1 MTPEQ
6 IALVQGSF
14 RQVMPVAAQIADLFY
29 GRLFE
34 LAPAVRPL
42 FPDDLTEQK
51 KKLMQML
58 GLAVTGLNTPE
69 TLLPAVVGLGER
81 HSGYDVAPEH
91 YAVVGEALIWALG
104 RGLGEAFTEEEAM
117 AWASAYGTLADVMI
131 GASSSATH
139 T

>member
-14 RQVMPVAAQIADLFY
+14 RQVTPIAAQIADLFY

-34 LAPAVRPL
+34 LAPEVRPL
-42 FPDDLTEQK
+42 FSDDLAEQK

-58 GLAVTGLNTPE
+58 GLAVTGLNSPE

-81 HSGYDVAPEH
+81 HSGYEVAPEH
-91 YAVVGEALIWALG
+91 YAIVGEALIWALEQ
-104 RGLGEAFTEEEAM
+104 GLGDDFSPDVES
-117 AWASAYGTLADVMI
+117 AWAAAYGTLADVMI
-131 GASSSATH
+131 GASSNGT
-139 T
+139 

>member
-14 RQVMPVAAQIADLFY
+14 RQVTPMAARIADLFY

-34 LAPAVRPL
+34 LAPEVRPL
-42 FPDDLTEQK
+42 FPDDLAEQK

-58 GLAVTGLNTPE
+58 GLAVTGLNSPE

-81 HSGYDVAPEH
+81 HSGYEVTPEH
-91 YAVVGEALIWALG
+91 YAYVGEALIWALG
-104 RGLGEAFTEEEAM
+104 QGLGDEFTQDVEEAWT
-117 AWASAYGTLADVMI
+117 AAYGTLADVMI
-131 GASSSATH
+131 GASSGGS
-139 T
+139 

>member
-14 RQVMPVAAQIADLFY
+14 QHVSPMAARIADLFY

-34 LAPAVRPL
+34 LAPEVRPL
-42 FPDDLTEQK
+42 FPDDLAEQK

-58 GLAVTGLNTPE
+58 GLAVTGLGSPE

-81 HSGYDVAPEH
+81 HSGYEVAPEH
-91 YAVVGEALIWALG
+91 YAIVGEALIWAL
-104 RGLGEAFTEEEAM
+104 RQGLGDEFTQDVEEAWT
-117 AWASAYGTLADVMI
+117 AAYGTLADVMI
-131 GASSSATH
+131 GASSGGS
-139 T
+139 

>member
-14 RQVMPVAAQIADLFY
+14 RQVTPMAARIADLFY

-34 LAPAVRPL
+34 RAPEVRPL
-42 FPDDLTEQK
+42 FSDDLAEQK

-58 GLAVTGLNTPE
+58 GLAVTGLNSPE

-81 HSGYDVAPEH
+81 HSGYEVAPEH
-91 YAVVGEALIWALG
+91 YAVVGEALIWAL
-104 RGLGEAFTEEEAM
+104 RQGLGDEFTQDVAEAWTA
-117 AWASAYGTLADVMI
+117 AYGTLADVMI
-131 GASSSATH
+131 GASSGGS
-139 T
+139 

>member
-14 RQVMPVAAQIADLFY
+14 RQVTPMAARIADLFY

-34 LAPAVRPL
+34 LAPEVRPL
-42 FPDDLTEQK
+42 FSDDLVEQK

-58 GLAVTGLNTPE
+58 GLAVTGLNSPE

-81 HSGYDVAPEH
+81 HREYDVSPEH
-91 YAVVGEALIWALG
+91 YASVGEALIWALG
-104 RGLGEAFTEEEAM
+104 QGLGEAFTDEVAM
-117 AWASAYGTLADVMI
+117 AWAAVYGTLADVMI
-131 GASSSATH
+131 GASSSAARA
-139 T
+139 

>member
-14 RQVMPVAAQIADLFY
+14 RQVTPMAARIADLFY

-34 LAPAVRPL
+34 LAPEVRPL
-42 FPDDLTEQK
+42 FPDDLAEQK

-58 GLAVTGLNTPE
+58 GLAVTGLNSPE

-81 HSGYDVAPEH
+81 HSGYEVAPEH
-91 YAVVGEALIWALG
+91 YAIVGEALIWALKQ
-104 RGLGEAFTEEEAM
+104 GLGNEFTQDVEEAWT
-117 AWASAYGTLADVMI
+117 AAYGTLADVMI
-131 GASSSATH
+131 GASSGES
-139 T
+139 